1 MVQGKSGPVLLV
13 LVGPT
18 AVGKTDLAVQWAK
31 AWNTEVI
38 SADSRQMYQEM
49 AIGTAKPTVEEMQG
63 VPHHFIDDRSVRTP
77 MSAGDFEREAVAK
90 AEALFRQYDVVVVA
104 GGSGLYVKALLEG
117 FDDMPAIPD
126 GVREELNQRLASEG
140 LPSLQEQLQALDP
153 EHYERMDIQNP
164 QRVIRALEVCL
175 ATGQPYTA
183 YRKGQ
188 GKGTARPWRSVV
200 VGLDRDREELY
211 DRINLRMDL
220 MLKAGLLEEAKKLY
234 PLKHLDPIQ
243 TVGYQEIFGWM
254 DGQYDQEEMV
264 RLLKRN
270 SRHYAKRQL
279 TWFRRQH
286 QVTWFRPDQTTAIDA
301 FVKQSMADSVKD

>member
-1 MVQGKSGPVLLV
+1 MDGDNPTSILLV

-31 AWNTEVI
+31 QWNTEVI

-63 VPHHFIDDRSVRTP
+63 VPHHFVDDRSVRQP
-77 MSAGDFEREAVAK
+77 ISAGDFEREAVEK
-90 AEALFRQYDVVVVA
+90 AGDLFTQHQVVVVA
-104 GGSGLYVKALLEG
+104 GGSGLYVKAMLEG
-117 FDDMPAIPD
+117 FDEMPDIPP
-126 GVREELNQRLASEG
+126 GLREQLNQRLADEG
-140 LPSLQEQLQALDP
+140 IVSLQEQLKELDP
-153 EHYERMDIQNP
+153 EHYSRMDIQNP
-164 QRVIRALEVCL
+164 QRLVRALEVCL
-175 ATGQPYTA
+175 ATGEPYTV
-183 YRKGQ
+183 YRKG
-188 GKGTARPWRSVV
+188 KGRGATRPWRSVV

-220 MLKAGLLEEAKKLY
+220 MLQQGLIGEAEALH
-234 PLKHLDPIQ
+234 PLKHLDPLQ

-254 DGQYDQEEMV
+254 DGEYDQEEMV

-286 QVTWFRPDQTTAIDA
+286 EVKWFHPDQKDEMDTFLQTA
-301 FVKQSMADSVKD
+301 VRP